1 MAFSIQ
7 QFDDSEELIRLTV
20 AQLNKDMA
28 STGFELEWKGNR
40 IKAYTELTSQLEN
53 IIRQAGKNN
62 PATFHF
68 WLNRVDIPEHVMKKI
83 MARENDRSAL
93 AKAILER
100 TFIKIM
106 FRKNYP
112 SSNTS
117 Q

>member
-7 QFDDSEELIRLTV
+7 QFDDNEDTIRLTV

-28 STGFELEWKGNR
+28 STGFELQWKGNR
-40 IKAYTELTSQLEN
+40 INAYAELTSQLEN

-68 WLNRVDIPEHVMKKI
+68 WLNRVDIPEHVMKRILLLK
-83 MARENDRSAL
+83 DDKSAL

-112 SSNTS
+112 SSNT
-117 Q
+117 

>member
-7 QFDDSEELIRLTV
+7 QFDQSDALIRLTV

-28 STGFELEWKGNR
+28 ATGHTVHWNGNTLNAYGEL
-40 IKAYTELTSQLEN
+40 ILQLEN
-53 IIRQAGKNN
+53 IIKTAGKAN

-68 WLNRVDIPEHVMKKI
+68 WLNRVDIPEHVMRKI
-83 MARENDRSAL
+83 MNAPSDRSPL

-106 FRKNYP
+106 FRKKYH
-112 SSNTS
+112 SNE
-117 Q
+117 